1 MKNRVL
7 FVDDTSGEE
16 EPLENT
22 YIISVPRVG
31 DYISLNT
38 PVIAE
43 RKMYKVT
50 KVIQELYKNNVEL
63 EHFEVHLIQE
73 VTE

>member
-31 DYISLNT
+31 DYIYLQS
-38 PVIAE
+38 PVITE
-43 RKMYKVT
+43 TKMYKVT
-50 KVIQELYKNNVEL
+50 KVIQQLYKGNVEL
-63 EHFEVHLIQE
+63 ENFEVHLIQE
-73 VTE
+73 K